1 MASDNKRI
9 NVTDLDFDQIKANL
23 KNFLKGQSEFSDY
36 DFEGSAMSV
45 LLDVLAY
52 NTHYNALYNNLSI
65 NEMFLDSASKR
76 NSVISRAKELG
87 YTPRS
92 SVSATAK
99 VNLTITSPTSGP
111 SVVNIPAYSQFNT
124 VINGTQYSF
133 YTKESLSA
141 VGASTSYTLNDV
153 ILTEGTPL
161 TYRYD
166 VTSGTRYII
175 PNTNVDLSTLRVR
188 VQENASSSTYYAYT
202 LSTSIVDADSTTK
215 VFWVKE
221 IDDGLYEV
229 TFGDGIV
236 GKGLV
241 AGNVVHFDYFTSNQ
255 EAANGARLF
264 SYAGS
269 PPYTGAS
276 VSVTTTSV
284 AAGGAAPE
292 DLDSIKFNA
301 PRSYAAQ
308 NRAVTP
314 DDYRALIYANFSD
327 AASVAVWGGED
338 NDPPIYGKTFI
349 SVKPK
354 TALKL
359 TVQQKSEIINTILA
373 QRNIVSIT
381 PEIVD
386 ADFINV
392 ALTTTVY
399 YNERDTV
406 RTSNDIANIVR
417 DTILNYNDTDLQKF
431 EGVFRFSKLSR
442 LIDAAEPSIV
452 SNITTVLLRRKV
464 APRYNVSAEYTINVI
479 NPIYTEGVPEGAVS
493 STGFYI
499 QGSDKIHYIEDD
511 GYGNIALFY
520 HGAADANNSGSTT
533 THIVVNPKIGT
544 VDYAKG
550 VINIKNLNI
559 TGLAD
564 IDFEITIKPE
574 SNDVVSAFTQIAQIA
589 TDHLVVTA
597 IADKT
602 INGDLRG
609 GKNYQF
615 TSSRS

>member
-9 NVTDLDFDQIKANL
+9 NVTELDFDQIKANL

-52 NTHYNALYNNLSI
+52 NTHYNALYNNLSV

-76 NSVISRAKELG
+76 NSVVSLSKLLG
-87 YTPRS
+87 YTPKS
-92 SVSATAK
+92 SKSATAL
-99 VNLTITSPTSGP
+99 VNLTITSPTTGP
-111 SVVNIPAYSQFNT
+111 SVVNIPAYTQFNT
-124 VINGTQYSF
+124 VIDGAQYSF
-133 YTKESLSA
+133 YTKETLSA
-141 VGASTSYTLNDV
+141 VGAGVSYSINDV
-153 ILTEGTPL
+153 VLTEGTPL

-166 VTSGTRYII
+166 VTAGTRYII
-175 PNTNVDLSTLRVR
+175 PNANVDLSTLRVR
-188 VQENASSSTYYAYT
+188 VQENSSSSTYYAYT
-202 LSTSIVDADSTTK
+202 VSTSIVDADSTTK
-215 VFWVKE
+215 VYWVKE
-221 IDDGLYEV
+221 IDDGLYEL
-229 TFGDGIV
+229 TFGDGVI
-236 GKGLV
+236 GKGLQS
-241 AGNVVHFDYFTSNQ
+241 GNVVHIEYFSSNQ
-255 EAANGARLF
+255 DLANGARLF

-284 AAGGAAPE
+284 AAGGAIPE

-354 TALKL
+354 TSLKL
-359 TVQQKSEIINTILA
+359 TVQQKSNIINTILA

-399 YNERDTV
+399 YNDRDTV

-431 EGVFRFSKLSR
+431 EGVFRYSKLSR
-442 LIDAAEPSIV
+442 LIDMSEPSIV

-499 QGSDKIHYIEDD
+499 RGSDKIHYIEDD
-511 GYGNIALFY
+511 GFGNIVLFY
-520 HGAADANNSGSTT
+520 HGAADTNNAGSIN

-589 TDHLVVTA
+589 TDHLLVNA

>member
-9 NVTDLDFDQIKANL
+9 NVTELDFDSIKANL
-23 KNFLKGQSEFSDY
+23 KNFLKGQDQFSDY

-76 NSVISRAKELG
+76 NSVVSLSKLLG

-92 SVSATAK
+92 SVSATAT
-99 VNLTITSPTSGP
+99 VNLTITSSSAGP
-111 SVVNIPAYSQFNT
+111 SVVTIPAFTQFNT
-124 VINGTQYSF
+124 VIDGQTYSF
-133 YTKESLSA
+133 FNKESLSA
-141 VGASTSYTLNDV
+141 VGSSTSYSINDV
-153 ILTEGTPL
+153 VITEGTPL
-161 TYRYD
+161 SYRYT
-166 VTSGTRYII
+166 VSNGTRYII
-175 PNTNVDLSTLRVR
+175 PNANIDLSTLKVR
-188 VQENASSSTYYAYT
+188 VQENSSSSTYYT
-202 LSTSIVDADSTTK
+202 HTISTSIVDADSTTK

-229 TFGDGIV
+229 TFGDGII
-236 GKGLV
+236 GKALQS
-241 AGNVVHFDYFTSNQ
+241 GNVVHFDYFVSNQ
-255 EAANGARLF
+255 DAPNGARLF
-264 SYAGS
+264 TYAGS
-269 PPYTGAS
+269 SPYTGAS

-284 AAGGAAPE
+284 AAGGAGPE
-292 DLDSIKFNA
+292 EIDSIKYNA

-314 DDYRALIYANFSD
+314 DDYRALIYANFSE

-354 TALKL
+354 SALKL
-359 TVQQKSEIINTILA
+359 TVQQKSDILNTILA

-399 YNERDTV
+399 YNSRETTK
-406 RTSNDIANIVR
+406 TSSDIENIVR

-442 LIDAAEPSIV
+442 LIDTAEPSIIN
-452 SNITTVLLRRKV
+452 NITTVLLRRKV
-464 APRYNVSAEYTINVI
+464 APRYNISAEYTINVI

-499 QGSDKIHYIEDD
+499 QGSDKIHYLEDD
-511 GYGNIALFY
+511 GFGNMVLFY
-520 HGAADANNSGSTT
+520 HGAADTNNAGSIT
-533 THIVVNPKIGT
+533 THIIVNSKIGT
-544 VDYAKG
+544 VDYANG

-589 TDHLVVTA
+589 TDHLTVTA

>member
-99 VNLTITSPTSGP
+99 VNLTITSPTAGP
-111 SVVNIPAYSQFNT
+111 SVVTIPAYSQFNT

-153 ILTEGTPL
+153 VLTEGTPL
-161 TYRYD
+161 TYRYE
-166 VTSGTRYII
+166 VNSGTRYII

-188 VQENASSSTYYAYT
+188 VQENASSSTYFAYT

-229 TFGDGIV
+229 TFGDGIL
-236 GKGLV
+236 GKSV
-241 AGNVVHFDYFTSNQ
+241 VSGNIVHFDYFTSNQ
-255 EAANGARLF
+255 DAANGARLF

-284 AAGGAAPE
+284 AAGGATPE

-381 PEIVD
+381 PEIID

-431 EGVFRFSKLSR
+431 EGVFRYSKLSR

-452 SNITTVLLRRKV
+452 SNITTVLIRRKV

-511 GYGNIALFY
+511 GFGNIALFY
-520 HGAADANNSGSTT
+520 HGAADANSAGSTT